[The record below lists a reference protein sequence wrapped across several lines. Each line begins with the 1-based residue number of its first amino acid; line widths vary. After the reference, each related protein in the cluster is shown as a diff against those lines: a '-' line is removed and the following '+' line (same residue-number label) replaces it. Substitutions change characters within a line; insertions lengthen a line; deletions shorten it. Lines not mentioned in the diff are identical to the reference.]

1 MQIEAYEEHKNTA
14 TEFVQTDLPAAAD
27 HKKVIKKSKGKDSS
41 SSSSSSSS
49 NSDSS
54 SSSIGSDKTEFVQ
67 TSPPGAPKPAAKGK
81 NVAAIVAAAADGSF
95 DKDPLTPEARK
106 QL

>member
-1 MQIEAYEEHKNTA
+1 MQIEAFEEHKNTA
-14 TEFVQTDLPAAAD
+14 
-27 HKKVIKKSKGKDSS
+27 
-41 SSSSSSSS
+41 
-49 NSDSS
+49 
-54 SSSIGSDKTEFVQ
+54 TEFVQ

>member
-1 MQIEAYEEHKNTA
+1 MFKDDLMQIEAFEEHKNTA
-14 TEFVQTDLPAAAD
+14 
-27 HKKVIKKSKGKDSS
+27 
-41 SSSSSSSS
+41 
-49 NSDSS
+49 
-54 SSSIGSDKTEFVQ
+54 TEFVQ